1 MYSTKAILIFK
12 TSRVNEYNEGLRVS
26 DSSGDH
32 KRKRRR
38 GKMTGKVETMRWM
51 IVFSVLLTLPLLVG
65 ISGQA
70 MAAEAETVTVFA
82 AASTT
87 NAVTEI
93 GQLFENGKTGKFRTS
108 FASSS
113 TLAKQIEQGA
123 PADVFIS
130 ADKKWMDYLETRKMI
145 EPDTRFD
152 LLGNRI
158 VLIAPKGSPINRID
172 IRPGFDL
179 VKLLSDGRLAMGDPD
194 HVPAG
199 IYGMQA
205 LEKLGVWSSI
215 EKRVARAKDVRA
227 ALALVERGETPLGLV
242 YSTDAAISDKVKVV
256 GVFPNESHPPIVYPA
271 AIVAGRK
278 SDVAGRF
285 IGFLKSPEAKA
296 VFEKYGFTVR

>member
-1 MYSTKAILIFK
+1 
-12 TSRVNEYNEGLRVS
+12 
-26 DSSGDH
+26 
-32 KRKRRR
+32 
-38 GKMTGKVETMRWM
+38 MTGKIRMMRRM
-51 IVFSVLLTLPLLVG
+51 ILFTVLFTLPLLLG
-65 ISGQA
+65 ISA
-70 MAAEAETVTVFA
+70 KSMAADSETVTVFA

-93 GQLFENGKTGKFRTS
+93 GRLFENGKTVKFRTS

-113 TLAKQIEQGA
+113 TLAKQIEQAA

-130 ADKKWMDYLETRKMI
+130 ADKKWMDYLETRRMI
-145 EPDTRFD
+145 EPHSRFD

-158 VLIAPKGSPINRID
+158 VLIAPKDSPIKRID

-179 VKLLSDGRLAMGDPD
+179 VKLLGDGLFSMGDPD

-242 YSTDAAISDKVKVV
+242 YATDAAISDKVKVV
-256 GVFPNESHPPIVYPA
+256 GVFPEGSHPPIVYPV
-271 AIVAGRK
+271 AIVLGRK
-278 SDVAGRF
+278 SEAAVQF
-285 IGFLKSPEAKA
+285 IHFLKGPEAKA
-296 VFEKYGFTVR
+296 VFEKYEFTVR